1 MKYQK
6 KAKWI
11 TAPQYKILSKY
22 DKIWADL
29 LKRGE
34 HYRMNIS
41 PVRNIESHTHCIVG
55 VLHLQDP
62 FYKNCKDC
70 RHYAHELNEKYLA
83 DHRGINGGT
92 KLFRTL
98 LGGFL
103 THFESQ
109 HPTAALKAID
119 ENKKQQRYYSEE
131 NKK

>member
-1 MKYQK
+1 MSDEK

-55 VLHLQDP
+55 VLHLYDP
-62 FYKNCKDC
+62 FYENCKDC
-70 RHYAHELNEKYLA
+70 VHYAHELNEKYKS
-83 DHRGINGGT
+83 DHRGINGGA

-109 HPTAALKAID
+109 HPKAVLKAINA
-119 ENKKQQRYYSEE
+119 NKKLQYYSGA